1 MKKHL
6 RFPVIILIFIV
17 AFMGTLIQTNYYL
30 IKPGSVEELGEMIQV
45 EGNTREEEGQ
55 FFMVTVAQQ
64 RANLWLLLYGIVNP
78 LLELRPVSRMIPP
91 DMSLEEYNKLM
102 QSMMTESK
110 YMAQIISLRKADY
123 DVPIVSDG
131 VEVIEL
137 IPGSPAE
144 NILQPGDIIKFVEGK
159 KVNLA
164 EEVIS
169 IVQEKKIG
177 DQVKLTIQRDKM
189 LKDLC
194 VSTVPHTDFPSKS
207 ALKIYVR
214 TMNWQPLLPLEI
226 EIDTG
231 PVVGPSAGM
240 MFVLELLDRLLPE
253 NLTAGKN
260 IAGTGTISLDEKVG
274 AIGGV
279 KQKVI
284 AAEMSGIE
292 YFLVPEDNYE
302 EAARVARKIKVISV
316 ATLDEA
322 LVFLRNLHTA
332 AEGR

>member
-1 MKKHL
+1 M
-6 RFPVIILIFIV
+6 
-17 AFMGTLIQTNYYL
+17 QTNYYL

-45 EGNTREEEGQ
+45 EGKAREEEGQ

-64 RANLWLLLYGIVNP
+64 QANLWLMLYGIVNP
-78 LLELRPVSRMIPP
+78 LMELRPISRMIPP
-91 DMSLEEYNKLM
+91 DMSLEDYNKLM
-102 QSMMTESK
+102 QSMMQESK
-110 YMAQIISLRKADY
+110 YMAQFISLRKAGY
-123 DVPIVSDG
+123 EVPIVSDG

-144 NILQPGDIIKFVEGK
+144 NILQSGDIIKFVEGK

-169 IVQEKKIG
+169 LVQEKKIG
-177 DQVKLTIQRDKM
+177 EQVKLTVQRERM
-189 LKDLC
+189 LKDF
-194 VSTVPHTDFPSKS
+194 SIPTVPHTDFPDKS

-214 TMNWQPLLPLEI
+214 TKNWQPLLPLEI

-253 NLTAGKN
+253 NLTGGKN

-279 KQKVI
+279 RQKVV
-284 AAEMSGIE
+284 AAENSGIE

-302 EAARVARKIKVISV
+302 EAAGVARKIKVVSV

-322 LVFLRNLHTA
+322 LVFLRNLDTA
-332 AEGR
+332 AEGN